1 MKQVTQRL
9 RDGRIEVI
17 DVPVPLVTDDG
28 VLVDVRASVLSAG
41 TERSKVA
48 TGRQSLVAKAG
59 SRPDQVQ
66 EVLDKAR
73 REGVRKTVRAVR
85 RRLDQPSPLGY
96 SVAGVVMAV
105 GQRVRD
111 VQPGDR
117 VACGGADYAVHAEV
131 DHVPGNLCIPLP
143 DTVSFDAGAFATVG
157 SVALHSVRQ
166 AGVRIGE
173 RVAVIGMGLVGQ
185 ITGQILRAAG
195 CTVVGTDLSH
205 ELLALAR
212 TTGAADDVFHRDELG
227 SRPPAAASECDA
239 VIVTAATTSNDPVEL
254 AAALCRDRGRV
265 VVVGDVGLRLPR
277 STYYGKELEL
287 RLSRSYGPG
296 RYDREYEERGLDYPI
311 GYVRWTERRNMSAFV
326 DLVATGRIDV
336 EPLITTRIPVE
347 AAPAAYER
355 LLEPGASA
363 LGIVL
368 QYGPVEE
375 VAPAPAPPS
384 VTRRSGLEQALQ
396 VGLVGAGSFAQGTV
410 VPALR
415 AAGFGLC
422 AVASGT
428 GRGAEAAR
436 RQYGFERAVSVDEML
451 GDPDIG
457 VVVVCTRH
465 SSHAAVAAAALRA
478 GKAVFVE
485 KPPALTL
492 DELRR
497 LDAVAEQTGLPLMVG
512 FNRRHAPM
520 AMEMRG
526 HVRGREPLH
535 LTFRVNAGALPDEHW
550 LNDLDDGGG
559 RLLGEACHFVDFA
572 CWMAGAVPERVSCSM
587 AAGHDRQLA
596 AAQSFVITLAF
607 ADGSLAT
614 IVYCDA
620 GAPRVTKERIEVHSG
635 DRSAI
640 LSDFRT
646 LTLMTGRRARRRRSP
661 RQDKGHGRQFE
672 RLRDFAIGTWQP
684 DPPSPLASMRVTLAA
699 LASAQHGT
707 ALPVPG
713 RGA

>member
-17 DVPVPLVTDDG
+17 DVPVPIVTDDG

-48 TGRQSLVAKAG
+48 TGRQNLIAKAG

-111 VQPGDR
+111 VRPGDR

-131 DHVPGNLCIPLP
+131 DHVPGNLCVPLP
-143 DTVSFDAGAFATVG
+143 DTVSFDAGAFVTVG
-157 SVALHSVRQ
+157 SVALHGVRQ
-166 AGVRIGE
+166 ADARLGE

-185 ITGQILRAAG
+185 ITGQILRASG
-195 CTVVGTDLSH
+195 CRVIGIDLSK
-205 ELLALAR
+205 ELLDLAQ
-212 TTGAADDVFHRDELG
+212 TTGAADDVFRRDELG
-227 SRPPAAASECDA
+227 ARSPAAASGCDA

-254 AAALCRDRGRV
+254 AAAVCRDRGRV
-265 VVVGDVGLRLPR
+265 VVVGDVGLQLPR
-277 STYYGKELEL
+277 PMYYGKELEL

-296 RYDREYEERGLDYPI
+296 RYDREYEARGLDYPI
-311 GYVRWTERRNMSAFV
+311 GYVRWTEQRNMAAFV
-326 DLVATGRIDV
+326 DLLSTRRIDV
-336 EPLITTRIPVE
+336 EPLITSRIPVD

-355 LLEPGASA
+355 LLGSGVSP

-368 QYGPVEE
+368 KYGPVE
-375 VAPAPAPPS
+375 AAGTAPPQS
-384 VTRRSGLEQALQ
+384 PVARQPARKPSLE
-396 VGLVGAGSFAQGTV
+396 VGLVGAGSFGQGTI

-415 AAGFGLC
+415 AAGLRLR
-422 AVASGT
+422 AVASAT
-428 GRGAEAAR
+428 GRSAEAAR
-436 RQYGFERAVSVDEML
+436 RQYGFERAVSVDEL
-451 GDPDIG
+451 LDDPDVG

-465 SSHAAVAAAALRA
+465 SSHAALAEAALRA
-478 GKAVFVE
+478 GKVVFVE

-492 DELRR
+492 EELRR
-497 LDAVAEQTGLPLMVG
+497 LDAIEEQTGLPLMVG
-512 FNRRHAPM
+512 FNRRHAPL
-520 AMEMRG
+520 AAEMRR
-526 HVRGREPLH
+526 HVHSREPLH
-535 LTFRVNAGALPDEHW
+535 LTFRVSAGALPDDHW

-572 CWMAGAVPERVSCSM
+572 CWMAGALPARVSCSM
-587 AAGHDRQLA
+587 AAGRDRPLA
-596 AAQSFVITLAF
+596 ASQSFVVTLVF

-620 GAPRVTKERIEVHSG
+620 GAVRVPKERVEVHAG

-646 LTLMTGRRARRRRSP
+646 LTLMSGRRVQRRRLRT
-661 RQDKGHGRQFE
+661 QDKGHNRQFQQ
-672 RLRDFAIGTWQP
+672 LRDLAIGTWRP
-684 DPPSPLASMRVTLAA
+684 DPPSPLASMRVTLGA

-707 ALPVPG
+707 ALPVIG
-713 RGA
+713 SHN